1 LGDWALYA
9 LAVKIGIIAGLV
21 IYLPLFLQRRA
32 VLREVTRPVVTE
44 QGTIKTI
51 GITDTPTIDAP
62 EGQTVSRTS
71 TEGVMIQFAN
81 QAREPVLIY
90 WVDFNGNE
98 IKYGRI
104 EPGERIALNSFSGH
118 LWVVKTTS
126 GKVLLRYAVNPSYSP
141 EGA

>member
-1 LGDWALYA
+1 
-9 LAVKIGIIAGLV
+9 LAAIPSASGSFA
-21 IYLPLFLQRRA
+21 RSHHA
-32 VLREVTRPVVTE
+32 VVTE

-51 GITDTPTIDAP
+51 GITDTLTIDAP

-104 EPGERIALNSFSGH
+104 EPGSA
-118 LWVVKTTS
+118 
-126 GKVLLRYAVNPSYSP
+126 SP
-141 EGA
+141 